1 MSEKLTEGQIL
12 DRANKAKQILE
23 SPMYNE
29 GFEMVKKAIITRIEE
44 CPLSDTAVAEDLRKC
59 LRLLRDV
66 RANLDLAMKQGKIV
80 SFKIEQERL
89 QEDKRK
95 RLHLTPNFYR

>member
-1 MSEKLTEGQIL
+1 MNEKLTEGQVL

-29 GFEMVKKAIITRIEE
+29 GFEMVRKAIISRIEE

-80 SFKIEQERL
+80 SFHIEQERIK
-89 QEDKRK
+89 EERVKK
-95 RLHLTPNFYR
+95 LHLTPNFYR